1 MKKKIVNRIKRLMI
15 ITGII
20 DVVILAFFMFL
31 SFNYWQLN
39 LIIYLLVCFVIIFS
53 WIIVNIIG
61 IKIILRD

>member
-1 MKKKIVNRIKRLMI
+1 MKKKIVNKIKRLMI

-20 DVVILAFFMFL
+20 AIVILAFFMFL
-31 SFNYWQLN
+31 SSSYWQLN